1 MKFTHRIGS
10 LMILSILGLGCSS
23 SSDSG
28 FVDDYLRA
36 WDQFAQGDN
45 SLVPRLKAD
54 RSNFESQ
61 LAQAVESGDKSAPG
75 RVVFYAVVQVG
86 GFIPA
91 DSPIGLAFRKRF
103 GSAVP
108 LYNDEKS
115 GSESY
120 IAGDLYFWWESHKS
134 EYVSYPLY
142 EEWRSREFAQT
153 VAIPMY
159 EGAAKQS
166 R

>member
-1 MKFTHRIGS
+1 MTLTHKIGL
-10 LMILSILGLGCSS
+10 LMIFSIFGLGRSAA
-23 SSDSG
+23 SDLS
-28 FVDDYLRA
+28 FVDDYLHA
-36 WDQFAQGDN
+36 WDRFAQGDN
-45 SLVPRLKAD
+45 SLVPRLKTD
-54 RSNFESQ
+54 RSKFESQ
-61 LAQAVESGDKSAPG
+61 LAKAVESGDGSAPG

-108 LYNDEKS
+108 LYKDEKD

-120 IAGDLYFWWESHKS
+120 FAGDLYFWWETHKS
-134 EYVSYPLY
+134 KFVSYPLY
-142 EEWRSREFAQT
+142 EEWRNREFAQT

-159 EGAAKQS
+159 QGAAKQS
-166 R
+166 Q